1 MGRVNSTD
9 FRQLAGHLPGLAY
22 YHKDPE
28 VAYGQD
34 IALGVLGGGLVMF
47 LSFVGGGWAV
57 HRVGQAA
64 EQGFQ
69 RGAAALVVLK
79 LPILFAAL
87 WMLFQRFD
95 PIAVVVGGSAVMLSI
110 VLSAVFE
117 MANPIRKEA

>member
-1 MGRVNSTD
+1 MNKTPMIRRIIRLSVGLLV
-9 FRQLAGHLPGLAY
+9 AG
-22 YHKDPE
+22 
-28 VAYGQD
+28 VAYAQVAFGQD